1 MYISTKDAAMNMIK
15 NPAAKIGHS
24 LVTFKDNSR
33 QTNPAFEGEKL
44 IDKIVYQKTKSKLA
58 FSQDRKKPELSK
70 AFRTDDCCKKCD
82 IR

>member
-44 IDKIVYQKTKSKLA
+44 IDKIVY
-58 FSQDRKKPELSK
+58 
-70 AFRTDDCCKKCD
+70 
-82 IR
+82 